1 MTLVDFARRNS
12 YIFKGTQQGVRVVEI
27 DGKDSKFELLQLFEF
42 DSDRKRMSVIVREQ
56 SGVIKLYTKGA
67 DTVIKSRLSKDI
79 HQKFL
84 HKIDHYTDS
93 FSLKGLRT
101 LLVGMRV
108 ITEEEYAD
116 IRSKM
121 DAVIEAVDREDK
133 ISKYY

>member
-1 MTLVDFARRNS
+1 M
-12 YIFKGTQQGVRVVEI
+12 EI